1 MASLD
6 KRKTLS
12 DFFVRFGNENI
23 CTKLIVKI
31 YYLLPY
37 VPSNPATHLTIA
49 LFFSNILV
57 GVY

>member
-1 MASLD
+1 MAGLD

-12 DFFVRFGNENI
+12 DFFCVGNENI

-37 VPSNPATHLTIA
+37 VPSNPATHFTIA
-49 LFFSNILV
+49 LFSYILV